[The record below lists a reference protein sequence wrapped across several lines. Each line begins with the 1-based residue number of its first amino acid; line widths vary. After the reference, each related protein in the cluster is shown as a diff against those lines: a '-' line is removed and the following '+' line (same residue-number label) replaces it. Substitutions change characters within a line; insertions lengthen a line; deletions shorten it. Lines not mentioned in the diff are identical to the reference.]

1 MATSP
6 YIVDVTQA
14 TFADVVIKK
23 SHELPVLVDFWADW
37 CGPCKMLMPVL
48 AKLANEYAG
57 KFLLAKVDTDEQ
69 QALAGQH
76 SIRGLPTVKLFKD
89 GAVVGEFSG
98 VQPEKTIRALLDKHI
113 PRPSDAKLAQARSAA
128 DAGDAQKALALLQTA
143 LAEDP
148 ANDRVKLQLAKLL
161 LEQGRLDEAE
171 AQLKSLS
178 LATSTQAEALAVA
191 ARLELAR
198 IAAGAPTA
206 AELDKAIA
214 ANPRDSAARH
224 RRGAQQALS
233 GDHEAALANFLE
245 IVRSDRRFGDD
256 AGRKAMLALF
266 SMLGAQ
272 HEAVKRYRALLSLAL
287 N

>member
-6 YIVDVTQA
+6 YIVDVIQA

-76 SIRGLPTVKLFKD
+76 GIRGLPTVKLFKD
-89 GAVVGEFSG
+89 GVVVGEFSG
-98 VQPEKTIRALLDKHI
+98 AQPEKTIRALLDKHI

-143 LAEDP
+143 LTEDP

-178 LATSTQAEALAVA
+178 LTTSTQAEALAVG
-191 ARLELAR
+191 ARLELAH
-198 IAAGAPTA
+198 IAAGAPPA

-214 ANPRDSAARH
+214 ANPRDGAARH

-266 SMLGAQ
+266 NMLGPQ

>member
-6 YIVDVTQA
+6 YIVDVIQA

-76 SIRGLPTVKLFKD
+76 GIRGLPTVKLFKD
-89 GAVVGEFSG
+89 GVVVGEFSG
-98 VQPEKTIRALLDKHI
+98 AQPEKTIRALLDKHI

-143 LAEDP
+143 LTEDP

-178 LATSTQAEALAVA
+178 LATSTQAEALAVG
-191 ARLELAR
+191 ARLELAH
-198 IAAGAPTA
+198 IAAGAPPA

-214 ANPRDSAARH
+214 ANPRDGAARH

-266 SMLGAQ
+266 NMLGPQ